1 MKEDERK
8 KKFIL
13 LDALT
18 DALGRSEGQSLEE
31 VKEDLQNEG
40 IDVDASVRSLM
51 ESVKVISMTARRS
64 QMDLAREKRI
74 AAESKQQSFIGK
86 YARWT
91 RDQILARIV
100 DITAEP
106 GLKALVSHRDLE
118 SKSTEDLI
126 SLLEDMELAKEN
138 GEGGNGNNEG

>member
-8 KKFIL
+8 NKLIL

-31 VKEDLQNEG
+31 VKEDLKDEG

-51 ESVKVISMTARRS
+51 ESVKAISMKAKRS
-64 QMDLAREKRI
+64 QLDLSKERRLAD
-74 AAESKQQSFIGK
+74 ESKVQSIIGK
-86 YARWT
+86 FAGWT
-91 RDQILARIV
+91 RVQILARIEE
-100 DITAEP
+100 IAAEP
-106 GLKALVSHRDLE
+106 GLKVLVSHRDLE

-126 SLLEDMELAKEN
+126 SLIEDLELAKDN
-138 GEGGNGNNEG
+138 AEGDHGNNKE

>member
-1 MKEDERK
+1 MKENERK
-8 KKFIL
+8 KKLIL

-18 DALGRSEGQSLEE
+18 DALGRSEGQSIEE
-31 VKEDLQNEG
+31 VKEDLQDEG

-51 ESVKVISMTARRS
+51 ESIKEISMTAKRS
-64 QMDLAREKRI
+64 QLDLSRKKRI
-74 AAESKQQSFIGK
+74 AAESKQQGIIGK

-100 DITAEP
+100 EIMAEP
-106 GLKALVSHRDLE
+106 GLKVLVSHRDLE

-126 SLLEDMELAKEN
+126 SLIEDMELAKEN
-138 GEGGNGNNEG
+138 AEDGNGNNKE